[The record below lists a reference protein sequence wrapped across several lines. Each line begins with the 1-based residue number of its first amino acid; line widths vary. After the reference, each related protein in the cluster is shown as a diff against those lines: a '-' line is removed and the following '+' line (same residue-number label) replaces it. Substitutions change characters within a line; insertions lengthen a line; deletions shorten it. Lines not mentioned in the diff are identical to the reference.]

1 MLATVELSSLSNGRF
16 VVSDSCVPLEFG
28 TVTIGTAATEVPVES
43 AFSDAEV
50 SFCAA
55 GLSTVA

>member
-1 MLATVELSSLSNGRF
+1 MGSSSLSNGRF
-16 VVSDSCVPLEFG
+16 VVSDSGVPFEFA
-28 TVTIGTAATEVPVES
+28 TVAIGTAATEVSVES

-55 GLSTVA
+55 RSSTVA